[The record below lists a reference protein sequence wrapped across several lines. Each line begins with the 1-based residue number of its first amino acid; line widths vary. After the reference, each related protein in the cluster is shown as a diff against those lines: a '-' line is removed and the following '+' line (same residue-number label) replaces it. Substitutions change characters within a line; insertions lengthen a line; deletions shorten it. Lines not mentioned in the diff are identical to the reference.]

1 MHLGQ
6 ISDVEDLQDSLI
18 PVVRG
23 FALACLSTMIGAHRV
38 TDHY

>member
-23 FALACLSTMIGAHRV
+23 FCPCVLIDMIGAHKV